1 MDIVDL
7 QWQQI
12 TDEKMDLLLFLKGG
26 SFAMGVRQIA
36 MHNYNKEVFTAKRK
50 ALRKSFP
57 AIK

>member
-1 MDIVDL
+1 
-7 QWQQI
+7 
-12 TDEKMDLLLFLKGG
+12 
-26 SFAMGVRQIA
+26 MGVRQIA